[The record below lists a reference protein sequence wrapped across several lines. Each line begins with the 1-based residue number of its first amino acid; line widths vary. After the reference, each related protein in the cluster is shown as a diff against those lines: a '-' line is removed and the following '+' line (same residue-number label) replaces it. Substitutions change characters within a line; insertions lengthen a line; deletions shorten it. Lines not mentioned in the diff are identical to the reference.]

1 MQIVIALVFGAAV
14 GGLLHFLQPGRT
26 FRGVALAPVLGAFTG
41 GLAWLI
47 LTWAGATTLEP
58 WLWLVSFA
66 APIVV
71 VPLVLLVL
79 TRVRTAHDARER
91 IRLGIA

>member
-1 MQIVIALVFGAAV
+1 
-14 GGLLHFLQPGRT
+14 
-26 FRGVALAPVLGAFTG
+26 
-41 GLAWLI
+41 
-47 LTWAGATTLEP
+47 
-58 WLWLVSFA
+58 
-66 APIVV
+66 V